1 MGHMIEIESPDGK
14 FAAYR
19 ADPMHAARRPAV
31 IVLQEIFGVNAVMR
45 GVCDD
50 LAAKGFLAICP
61 DLFWRIEPGVDITD
75 KSDAEWKKAFDLMNR
90 FDPDTGIIDIQRTI
104 DQVRRDRICNGH
116 VGAVGYCLG
125 GLLAYLTA
133 CRTDCEAS
141 VGYYG
146 VNIAKYADEAK
157 TIKGQLMLHI
167 AGKDQFVDAEAQ
179 KAMHAALDPLPNV
192 TLHDYPERDHA
203 FARIGGDH
211 YDEADAATA
220 NARTLQFLSAHL
232 QG

>member
-19 ADPMHAARRPAV
+19 ADPIHSARRPAV

-50 LAAKGFLAICP
+50 LAAKGFLAVCP

-75 KSDAEWKKAFDLMNR
+75 KSEAEWKKAFELMNK
-90 FDPDTGIIDIQRTI
+90 FDPDTGVIDIQRTI
-104 DQVRRDRICNGH
+104 DQVRRDKACNGH

-133 CRTDCEAS
+133 CRTDSEAS

-167 AGKDQFVDAEAQ
+167 AGKDQFVDADAQ

-203 FARIGGDH
+203 FARIGSDH
-211 YDEADAATA
+211 YHEADASTA
-220 NARTLQFLSAHL
+220 NARTLQFLSANL